1 MATSDRTR
9 RTREHRTADRCLSH
23 YDLLLLVIPAAF
35 VLALV
40 GSTMSSLPLSALM
53 AGASLVGALAVADGL
68 FVNPPGHG
76 GTR

>member
-9 RTREHRTADRCLSH
+9 HGREHSSVERRFSR

-35 VLALV
+35 LLALA
-40 GSTMSSLPLSALM
+40 GSTLSSLPLSALM
-53 AGASLVGALAVADGL
+53 GAASLVGALAVIDGL

-76 GTR
+76 RGR

>member
-9 RTREHRTADRCLSH
+9 RTGEHRTAGRQLSR

-35 VLALV
+35 LLALV
-40 GSTMSSLPLSALM
+40 GSTVSPLPARVFV
-53 AGASLVGALAVADGL
+53 AGASVVGALAVADGL

-76 GTR
+76 RSR